1 MADQIDPTDPTDSRV
16 EAELRQL
23 LADRAGTLASPATPY
38 ATIVRQ
44 GRAAQRRGRLAMGA
58 GAAVLAAAVPG
69 AAIGAGGLWSE
80 GDAQVAAGPTD
91 GSTPTQA
98 PTPPST
104 PTQAPTQAPTPTIE
118 PPAGPSDP
126 ERQLLDGITLEQA
139 RASLERCIAEFGP
152 EVITQDPDVDAEV
165 HIEPMRILLAW
176 TSQGDENR
184 GEDPIRQVLA
194 VSGDSAAGG
203 HTQFVCADRPGD
215 GPQGMQSGTGG
226 SLDNGMP
233 VFPDVNAGRYLAPMM
248 GEWEL
253 PFRWADFGLVAPE
266 VERVT
271 VRYGGVTEEAVLE
284 AGYFVVAGI
293 AEQPVGDGEDPV
305 VLGYDADGAVVY
317 DSRQDP
323 GYDPVV

>member
-1 MADQIDPTDPTDSRV
+1 MADQIDPMDPTDSRV

-23 LADRAGTLASPATPY
+23 LADCAGALASPETPY

-44 GRAAQRRGRLAMGA
+44 GRAARRRGRLAVGA

-69 AAIGAGGLWSE
+69 AAIGAGGLWPE
-80 GDAQVAAGPTD
+80 GDAPSAAGPS
-91 GSTPTQA
+91 GTPTQG
-98 PTPPST
+98 PTPPAT
-104 PTQAPTQAPTPTIE
+104 PTQGPTSPPTPE

-139 RASLERCIAEFGP
+139 RASLDRCIAEFGP
-152 EVITQDPDVDAEV
+152 EVTALDPEVDAEV

-184 GEDPIRQVLA
+184 GEEPIRQVLA
-194 VSGDSAAGG
+194 VSGDSTAGR